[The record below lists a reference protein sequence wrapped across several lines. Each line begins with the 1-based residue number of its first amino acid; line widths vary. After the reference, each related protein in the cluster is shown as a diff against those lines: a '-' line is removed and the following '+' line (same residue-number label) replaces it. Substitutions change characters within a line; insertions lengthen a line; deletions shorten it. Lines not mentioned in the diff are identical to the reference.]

1 MYKNIH
7 FILCTYSNIYTP
19 AGYPVQSVS
28 LLLCML
34 QTFLYIFIQI
44 NVQSSIVVVIIINN
58 N

>member
-7 FILCTYSNIYTP
+7 FILCTYSTIDTP

-44 NVQSSIVVVIIINN
+44 NVQSSIVAVIIINN